1 MKIKD
6 GFMLRKVA
14 DSFIVVAVGDRVKE
28 FNGIINLNETSA
40 LLWHTLEKDVTE
52 SQLVDALLSEY
63 DVDREVAA
71 KDVALFIEKLKEANL
86 LL

>member
-40 LLWHTLEKDVTE
+40 LLWRTLEKDVTE